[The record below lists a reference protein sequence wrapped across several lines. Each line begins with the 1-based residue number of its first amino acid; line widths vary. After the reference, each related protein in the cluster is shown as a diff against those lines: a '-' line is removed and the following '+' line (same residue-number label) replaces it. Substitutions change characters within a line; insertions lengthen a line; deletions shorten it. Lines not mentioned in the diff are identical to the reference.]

1 MKLKTIFTALTLLAA
16 VMTGLAQNPYMP
28 MWEHIPDG
36 EPYVFEDPDKPGEYR
51 VYVYGSHDSLIKY
64 YCGRE
69 QVVWSAPVND
79 LSNWRYD
86 GVIFENRCDRDG
98 NLLNADGVGDVLY
111 APDVTV
117 RTEKG
122 VKVYY
127 LYPNV
132 QSDER
137 STLVARSLRPDGPF
151 EVCNWDP
158 ENPRRTVGT
167 LGFDP
172 AVFVDDDG
180 RVYGYWGFGES
191 YGAELDPNTMAA
203 VKPGCEAVHNLI
215 SGLDKE
221 GIFQFFEASSI
232 RKIKDKYIL
241 IYSRMSPQAE
251 SGIDKSNYNL
261 SYAYSDNPLGPFT
274 YGGIVIDA
282 RGRDV
287 DESGKPVAT
296 ACPFGNT
303 HGGIVEI
310 GGQWWVFY
318 HRQTGT
324 DQYSRQAMVA
334 SITIDVEEGPGG
346 KVHIAEGEVT
356 SEGFRTEGLD
366 PLAKSAAGWACYFVN
381 PDGATESFPN
391 FFFSGSYV
399 KASRTSDQSPWFGP
413 YNLKQPLCPVVN
425 NTSGSV
431 VGFKYYNFD
440 RIANLKNIKL
450 KAHFKPEGVEGT
462 VRVLVGG
469 PSERRGGIL
478 IGEFRISASDPK
490 QLSEYITPVSSLDG
504 IKGKK
509 PLFFAFESKS
519 KGVSICEFLD
529 FQFVAYS

>member
-191 YGAELDPNTMAA
+191 YGAELDPNTMLPSSQDA
-203 VKPGCEAVHNLI
+203 K
-215 SGLDKE
+215 
-221 GIFQFFEASSI
+221 QF
-232 RKIKDKYIL
+232 
-241 IYSRMSPQAE
+241 
-251 SGIDKSNYNL
+251 
-261 SYAYSDNPLGPFT
+261 
-274 YGGIVIDA
+274 
-282 RGRDV
+282 
-287 DESGKPVAT
+287 
-296 ACPFGNT
+296 
-303 HGGIVEI
+303 
-310 GGQWWVFY
+310 
-318 HRQTGT
+318 
-324 DQYSRQAMVA
+324 
-334 SITIDVEEGPGG
+334 TI
-346 KVHIAEGEVT
+346 
-356 SEGFRTEGLD
+356 
-366 PLAKSAAGWACYFVN
+366 
-381 PDGATESFPN
+381 
-391 FFFSGSYV
+391 
-399 KASRTSDQSPWFGP
+399 
-413 YNLKQPLCPVVN
+413 
-425 NTSGSV
+425 
-431 VGFKYYNFD
+431 
-440 RIANLKNIKL
+440 
-450 KAHFKPEGVEGT
+450 
-462 VRVLVGG
+462 
-469 PSERRGGIL
+469 
-478 IGEFRISASDPK
+478 
-490 QLSEYITPVSSLDG
+490 
-504 IKGKK
+504 
-509 PLFFAFESKS
+509 
-519 KGVSICEFLD
+519 
-529 FQFVAYS
+529 